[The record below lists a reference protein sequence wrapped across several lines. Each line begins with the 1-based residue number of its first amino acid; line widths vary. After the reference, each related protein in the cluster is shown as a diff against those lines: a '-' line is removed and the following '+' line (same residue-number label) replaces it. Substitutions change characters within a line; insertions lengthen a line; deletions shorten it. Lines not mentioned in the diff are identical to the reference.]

1 MGSTHFRSDVREKGA
16 RTASFSTI
24 NAGAVVANTVSGTV
38 TGDITGNVTGNLT
51 AGAAGDAGYVKLGT
65 MYIISGKLASFDN
78 AGLNALATIAVGA
91 TPSDIPAGTLFL
103 NASINMSGSECMF
116 TKVGVL
122 GSWAVTGRT
131 ASDLLID

>member
-24 NAGAVVANTVSGTV
+24 NAGAVVAATISGTV

-51 AGAAGDAGYVKLGT
+51 VASSGYIKLGT
-65 MYIISGKLASFDN
+65 MYLISGKPASFDN
-78 AGLNALATIAVGA
+78 AGINAIATANIGA
-91 TPSDIPAGTLFL
+91 TPSDIPAGTVFL
-103 NASINMSGSECMF
+103 NASINMTGSLCMY

-122 GSWAVTGRT
+122 GSWAVTGRAT
-131 ASDLLID
+131 SDLLGD